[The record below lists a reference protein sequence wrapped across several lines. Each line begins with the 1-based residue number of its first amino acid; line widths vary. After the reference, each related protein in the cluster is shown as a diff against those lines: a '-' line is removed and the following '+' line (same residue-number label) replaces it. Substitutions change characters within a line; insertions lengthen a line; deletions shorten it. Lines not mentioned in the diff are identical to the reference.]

1 MGPPIDARAIHRSG
15 WKCRLCGDSAAPQVL
30 HRFGCIP
37 VAGYLETDKAAA
49 HEAPRLELDIA
60 LCSAC
65 GLVQQASDAARTI
78 LIERVYS
85 QYQPTYAM
93 SARVAAYMEFFL
105 DEAVGRAGT
114 TRSDTVVEVG
124 SNDGSVLAMI
134 AARGFSAIGFE
145 PSPTLNST
153 ARRKGAT
160 VVEDYFG
167 TRSAAAFL
175 QSHPKPRLVISRHT
189 LEHAFEPLDF
199 LRGIAQLL
207 GAGGIAAIEVPYLRL
222 QAMNNQFPSMT
233 FQHVSFFT
241 VSSMKRALD
250 QAGLKLIDVIFVNMD
265 GGSMIAFASANESR
279 RGSDVTQTVLELEG
293 MLQLDRPAGYER
305 FFTRVAEQR
314 TQIHQHLQYITS
326 RGHTVLG
333 YGAGSKGQAL
343 VNMLGCSSEELP
355 FVIDDVPGNAGCFIP
370 GPAIPIIASNDE
382 RARSAQY
389 MLITAPTHVA
399 EIVAK
404 ERERLG
410 SRVRFLSIVP
420 EFHYVS
426 AP

>member
-1 MGPPIDARAIHRSG
+1 MGPPIDARATQAIS

-30 HRFGCIP
+30 HRFGSIP
-37 VAGYLETDKAAA
+37 VSGYLEADKAVA
-49 HEAPRLELDIA
+49 HEAPRFELDIA

-65 GLVQQASDAARTI
+65 GLVQQASDAARAI
-78 LIERVYS
+78 LVERVYS

-93 SARVAAYMEFFL
+93 SSGVAAYMEFFL
-105 DEAVGRAGT
+105 NEAVGRARA
-114 TRSDTVVEVG
+114 TRSDTVVEIG

-134 AARGFSAIGFE
+134 AARGFNGIGFE
-145 PSPTLNST
+145 PSSTLNST
-153 ARRKGAT
+153 ARRRGAT

-167 TRSAAAFL
+167 TKAAVAFL
-175 QSHPKPRLVISRHT
+175 ESHPKPRLVISRHT
-189 LEHAFEPLDF
+189 LEHAFQPLDF

-207 GAGGIAAIEVPYLRL
+207 DTGGIAAIEVPYLRL
-222 QAMNNQFPSMT
+222 QLMNNQFPSMT

-265 GGSMIAFASANESR
+265 GGSMIAFATANESR
-279 RGSDVTQTVLELEG
+279 RGSDVTQAVLELEG

-305 FFTRVAEQR
+305 FFARVAEQR
-314 TQIHQHLQYITS
+314 TQFHQHLQYLAS
-326 RGHTVLG
+326 RGHAALG
-333 YGAGSKGQAL
+333 YGAGSKGQAM

-355 FVIDDVPGNAGCFIP
+355 FVIDDVPGNAGRFIP
-370 GPAIPIIASNDE
+370 GPAIPIIASDDE
-382 RARSAQY
+382 RIRSAQY
-389 MLITAPTHVA
+389 ILITAPTHMA

-426 AP
+426 AH